1 MPPWTPPPK
10 PRPKGPKQLGLF
22 DKPARVRNYEKER
35 AQRDA
40 KHMAAGF
47 KSYNDYEYQRRARQA
62 VEVEGYASLG
72 EKRAQQQKV
81 KRFTQRFIDRVT
93 EVGFNFEEWLEDE
106 DFDEGLYWELFRDS
120 YGKGTPA

>member
-1 MPPWTPPPK
+1 
-10 PRPKGPKQLGLF
+10 
-22 DKPARVRNYEKER
+22 
-35 AQRDA
+35 
-40 KHMAAGF
+40 MAAGY
-47 KSYNDYEYQRRARQA
+47 KSYNDYEYQRRVRQA

-72 EKRAQQQKV
+72 EKRAQQAKV
-81 KRFTQRFIDRVT
+81 KRFTQRFIDKVT